1 MKHNGII
8 YLCRHEGLLRE
19 VAHGVKDGVG
29 KYADMAAILFDRLLP
44 LDCIVVPMPSH
55 RGRADTMLDV
65 ALRLAKFSHRKV
77 CDALSCDPHES
88 SYEQKQ
94 RGLKPTPIFMR
105 TNAVLHGCVC
115 VIDNCVSSGVTAFAT
130 LGRNTNGARV
140 CADNRKLL
148 EESEMKKRYI
158 VETHVGVFDTWAT
171 SAKKAISN
179 IRFRLFGGQCGV
191 STIYWKAWEA

>member
-8 YLCRHEGLLRE
+8 CLCRHEGLLRE

-44 LDCIVVPMPSH
+44 LDCIIVPMPSH

-94 RGLKPTPIFMR
+94 RGLQPTPIFMR
-105 TNAVLHGCVC
+105 TNAVLNGCVC
-115 VIDNCVSSGVTAFAT
+115 VIDNYVSSGVTAFAALDAIPT
-130 LGRNTNGARV
+130 ARV
-140 CADNRKLL
+140 YAL
-148 EESEMKKRYI
+148 
-158 VETHVGVFDTWAT
+158 
-171 SAKKAISN
+171 
-179 IRFRLFGGQCGV
+179 
-191 STIYWKAWEA
+191 TIGNYWRNQK